1 MPKIDYSEWTE
12 LASEITTQRLKIVSQ
27 FKSFNQAQQQ
37 FKGAKELSGTGW
49 DSSRDYFDGYTTV
62 SDAIFNAL
70 YEVDDATT
78 EYVSAFTSEV
88 GAAENQLDTDH
99 LERLKSE
106 LRSLQAENDI
116 LMEAAAKAFEN
127 VPFINKFFMERSMLG
142 KAKEIEILE
151 KYQTFEAAHGSDFS
165 EVQTVISSIEQGLA
179 VLGNAG
185 NFIGGVNGYKKISWK
200 DQDWFKSIQAFN
212 EKNKEDRY
220 EIVVIH
226 EDHDGKQFAIY
237 KNGKLDEGRT
247 LDYNKLLGKQDW
259 EMLKKLGPET
269 IKMLLNLDDVEV
281 LLDDGSSTGQKV
293 KSSIFLI
300 LAVTPVDKVK
310 DVIKAAKLM
319 KKGDHLLDGVKLTA
333 KELEMLRD
341 LEKSGERV
349 KIVEKG
355 SETTADFTG
364 KLRGKEYLLKGVKT
378 KTVNYVKRG
387 KEELITLRNKF
398 NSSSRKNFLESIGKN
413 ETKLKN
419 AGFSKKDIEKI
430 KNGRVPDGWQVH
442 HKLPLDDS
450 GTNDFDNLVLIK
462 NEPSHKVI
470 TNHQNNITK
479 QMKPGESKMVDW
491 PIIEGEIYPLG
502 K

>member
-12 LASEITTQRLKIVSQ
+12 LSAEITTQRLKIVSQ
-27 FKSFNQAQQQ
+27 FKSFNQAQQH
-37 FKGAKELSGTGW
+37 FKGATELSGTGW
-49 DSSRDYFDGYTTV
+49 DSSRDYFDGYITV
-62 SDAIFNAL
+62 SEAIFNAL

-116 LMEAAAKAFEN
+116 LMEVAAKAFEN
-127 VPFINKFFMERSMLG
+127 IPFINKFFMERSMLG

-151 KYQTFEAAHGSDFS
+151 KYQAFEATHGSDFA
-165 EVQTVISSIEQGLA
+165 EVQSVISSIEHGLA
-179 VLGNAG
+179 LLGNSG
-185 NFIGGVNGYKKISWK
+185 NFIGGANGYKKISWK
-200 DQDWFKSIQAFN
+200 EQDWFKTIQAFN

-259 EMLKKLGPET
+259 EMLMKLGPET

-300 LAVTPVDKVK
+300 LAITPADKVK
-310 DVIKAAKLM
+310 DLIRAAKLL
-319 KKGDHLLDGVKLTA
+319 KRGDHVLDGVKLTA
-333 KELEMLRD
+333 KELDMLRD

-355 SETTADFTG
+355 SEVGKINVDFAKVTETATLP
-364 KLRGKEYLLKGVKT
+364 KRGGETVVGHALQKHAGRNPSIWGGVKGNSEQIN
-378 KTVNYVKRG
+378 KTAMNHLNEIMNAQG
-387 KEELITLRNKF
+387 KFKIAKAKNGV
-398 NSSSRKNFLESIGKN
+398 NFLEKW
-413 ETKLKN
+413 L
-419 AGFSKKDIEKI
+419 
-430 KNGRVPDGWQVH
+430 PDGRGIR
-442 HKLPLDDS
+442 LNMD
-450 GTNDFDNLVLIK
+450 GTFKGFID
-462 NEPSHKVI
+462 
-470 TNHQNNITK
+470 
-479 QMKPGESKMVDW
+479 
-491 PIIEGEIYPLG
+491 
-502 K
+502 

>member
-12 LASEITTQRLKIVSQ
+12 LSSEITTQRLKIVSQ

-49 DSSRDYFDGYTTV
+49 GSSRNYFDGYTTV

-88 GAAENQLDTDH
+88 GAAENQLNTEH
-99 LERLKSE
+99 LEQLKEE

-116 LMEAAAKAFEN
+116 LMEAAAKVFED

-151 KYQTFEAAHGSDFS
+151 KYKIFEAAHGSDFS

-185 NFIGGVNGYKKISWK
+185 NFIGGVNGYKKMSWK
-200 DQDWFKSIQAFN
+200 DQDWFKNIQAFN
-212 EKNKEDRY
+212 EKNKDDRY

-237 KNGKLDEGRT
+237 KNGKIDQKRT

-259 EMLKKLGPET
+259 EMLMKLGPET

-281 LLDDGSSTGQKV
+281 LLDDGSSTGQRV

-349 KIVEKG
+349 KIVEKSSG
-355 SETTADFTG
+355 AKG
-364 KLRGKEYLLKGVKT
+364 KLDASLKSFESLTIDEQKVVESLLEQGKNVQLIPEAPNVGKTPDLLVNGVKT
-378 KTVNYVKRG
+378 EIKTLNG
-387 KEELITLRNKF
+387 NNINTLITKVGNALKQVDGTGEIIYDI
-398 NSSSRKNFLESIGKN
+398 SKANFS
-413 ETKLKN
+413 
-419 AGFSKKDIEKI
+419 
-430 KNGRVPDGWQVH
+430 Q
-442 HKLPLDDS
+442 
-450 GTNDFDNLVLIK
+450 
-462 NEPSHKVI
+462 
-470 TNHQNNITK
+470 K
-479 QMKPGESKMVDW
+479 QMNEIISRLTGRYGKDVVDR
-491 PIIEGEIYPLG
+491 IIFI

>member
-1 MPKIDYSEWTE
+1 MPKIDYSEWAE
-12 LASEITTQRLKIVSQ
+12 LSSEITTQRLKIVSQ

-151 KYQTFEAAHGSDFS
+151 KYQTFEATHGSDFS

-200 DQDWFKSIQAFN
+200 DQDWFKNIQAFN
-212 EKNKEDRY
+212 EKNKEDCY

-259 EMLKKLGPET
+259 EMLMKLGPET

-355 SETTADFTG
+355 QKIKIPNASDLTMTETVGNHARDII
-364 KLRGKEYLLKGVKT
+364 
-378 KTVNYVKRG
+378 KRG
-387 KEELITLRNKF
+387 V
-398 NSSSRKNFLESIGKN
+398 
-413 ETKLKN
+413 N
-419 AGFSKKDIEKI
+419 AGELSRPYVDSKGTNMLIQEIMDSGVPVKDVSLPNGLRWDVPGSV
-430 KNGRVPDGWQVH
+430 NGRGQGVWELVVDLETNKIVH
-442 HKLPLDDS
+442 F
-450 GTNDFDNLVLIK
+450 NF
-462 NEPSHKVI
+462 
-470 TNHQNNITK
+470 TK
-479 QMKPGESKMVDW
+479 
-491 PIIEGEIYPLG
+491 
-502 K
+502 

>member
-12 LASEITTQRLKIVSQ
+12 LSSEITTQRLKIVSQ
-27 FKSFNQAQQQ
+27 FKSFNQAQQH

-49 DSSRDYFDGYTTV
+49 DSSRDYFEGYTTV

-106 LRSLQAENDI
+106 LRSLQAENDM

-151 KYQTFEAAHGSDFS
+151 KYQAFEATHGSDFS
-165 EVQTVISSIEQGLA
+165 EVQSVISSIEQGLA
-179 VLGNAG
+179 LLGNSG

-200 DQDWFKSIQAFN
+200 DQNWFKTIQAFN

-259 EMLKKLGPET
+259 EMLMKLGPET

-300 LAVTPVDKVK
+300 LAITPADKVK
-310 DVIKAAKLM
+310 DLIRAAKLL
-319 KKGDHLLDGVKLTA
+319 KRGDHLLDGVKLTA
-333 KELEMLRD
+333 KELDMLRD

-349 KIVEKG
+349 KIVEKASGTKIPTLNSLSDEVASSLGGKASPLKNGYKVEILNGRKPIVVRIMDEG
-355 SETTADFTG
+355 SG
-364 KLRGKEYLLKGVKT
+364 GRGKPYYRVSIDGKGSLT
-378 KTVNYVKRG
+378 PEGIISSDRG
-387 KEELITLRNKF
+387 LTHIDLSE
-398 NSSSRKNFLESIGKN
+398 NSMGE
-413 ETKLKN
+413 
-419 AGFSKKDIEKI
+419 
-430 KNGRVPDGWQVH
+430 
-442 HKLPLDDS
+442 
-450 GTNDFDNLVLIK
+450 
-462 NEPSHKVI
+462 I
-470 TNHQNNITK
+470 TNIINN
-479 QMKPGESKMVDW
+479 
-491 PIIEGEIYPLG
+491 YLG
-502 K
+502 RK

>member
-1 MPKIDYSEWTE
+1 MSKIDYREWTE
-12 LASEITTQRLKIVSQ
+12 LSAEITTQRLKIVSQ
-27 FKSFNQAQQQ
+27 FKSFNQAQQH
-37 FKGAKELSGTGW
+37 FKGATELSGTGW

-62 SDAIFNAL
+62 SEAIFNAL

-116 LMEAAAKAFEN
+116 LMEVAAKAFEN
-127 VPFINKFFMERSMLG
+127 IPFINKFFMERSMLG

-151 KYQTFEAAHGSDFS
+151 KYQAFEATHGSDFA
-165 EVQTVISSIEQGLA
+165 EVQSVISSIEHGLA
-179 VLGNAG
+179 LLGNSG
-185 NFIGGVNGYKKISWK
+185 NFIGGANGYKKISWK
-200 DQDWFKSIQAFN
+200 EQDWFKIIQAFN

-259 EMLKKLGPET
+259 EMLMKLGPET

-300 LAVTPVDKVK
+300 LAITPADKVK
-310 DVIKAAKLM
+310 DLIRAAKLL
-319 KKGDHLLDGVKLTA
+319 KRGDHVLDGVKLTA
-333 KELEMLRD
+333 KELDMLRD
-341 LEKSGERV
+341 LEKSGEQV
-349 KIVEKG
+349 KIVEKASGLKFGNAEKLESHFLKHG
-355 SETTADFTG
+355 SEMKHALNKNNYTVVDYLSDANHVI
-364 KLRGKEYLLKGVKT
+364 KEVQ
-378 KTVNYVKRG
+378 
-387 KEELITLRNKF
+387 F
-398 NSSSRKNFLESIGKN
+398 
-413 ETKLKN
+413 
-419 AGFSKKDIEKI
+419 
-430 KNGRVPDGWQVH
+430 VP
-442 HKLPLDDS
+442 
-450 GTNDFDNLVLIK
+450 
-462 NEPSHKVI
+462 E
-470 TNHQNNITK
+470 
-479 QMKPGESKMVDW
+479 
-491 PIIEGEIYPLG
+491 
-502 K
+502 

>member
-27 FKSFNQAQQQ
+27 FKSFNQAQQH
-37 FKGAKELSGTGW
+37 FKGATELSGTGW
-49 DSSRDYFDGYTTV
+49 DSSRDYFAGYTTV

-151 KYQTFEAAHGSDFS
+151 KYQTFEAAHGSDFA

-185 NFIGGVNGYKKISWK
+185 NFMGGVNGYKKMSWK
-200 DQDWFKSIQAFN
+200 DQDWFKNIQAFN

-259 EMLKKLGPET
+259 EMLMKLGPET

-319 KKGDHLLDGVKLTA
+319 KNGDHLLDGVKLTA

-355 SETTADFTG
+355 SGTKG
-364 KLRGKEYLLKGVKT
+364 KLDASLKSFESLTIDEQKVVESLLEQGKNVQLIPEAPNVGKTPDLLVNGVKT
-378 KTVNYVKRG
+378 EIKTLNG
-387 KEELITLRNKF
+387 NNINTLITKVGNALKQVDGTGEIIYDI
-398 NSSSRKNFLESIGKN
+398 SKANFS
-413 ETKLKN
+413 
-419 AGFSKKDIEKI
+419 
-430 KNGRVPDGWQVH
+430 Q
-442 HKLPLDDS
+442 
-450 GTNDFDNLVLIK
+450 
-462 NEPSHKVI
+462 
-470 TNHQNNITK
+470 K
-479 QMKPGESKMVDW
+479 QMNEIISRLTGRYGKDVVDR
-491 PIIEGEIYPLG
+491 IIFI

>member
-12 LASEITTQRLKIVSQ
+12 LSAEITTQRLKIVSQ

-37 FKGAKELSGTGW
+37 FKGTKELTGTGW
-49 DSSRDYFDGYTTV
+49 NSARDYFDGYTTV
-62 SDAIFNAL
+62 SDALFNAL
-70 YEVDDATT
+70 YEIDEATT

-88 GAAENQLDTDH
+88 GAAENQLDTEH

-151 KYQTFEAAHGSDFS
+151 KYQTFEAEHGGDFS
-165 EVQTVISSIEQGLA
+165 EVQIVISSIEQGLA
-179 VLGNAG
+179 ELGNAG
-185 NFIGGVNGYKKISWK
+185 NFLGGVEGYKKIVWK
-200 DQDWFKSIQAFN
+200 DQDWFQKIQDFN

-259 EMLKKLGPET
+259 ELLKKLGPET

-281 LLDDGSSTGQKV
+281 LLDDESTIGQKV
-293 KSSIFLI
+293 KASIMLI
-300 LAVTPVDKVK
+300 LAVTPADKVK

-319 KKGDHLLDGVKLTA
+319 KRGDHLLDGVKLTA
-333 KELEMLRD
+333 KELDMLRD

-355 SETTADFTG
+355 KEARKIYNAKGNPD
-364 KLRGKEYLLKGVKT
+364 LRALRRPQFDEVLTKGFP
-378 KTVNYVKRG
+378 NG
-387 KEELITLRNKF
+387 
-398 NSSSRKNFLESIGKN
+398 
-413 ETKLKN
+413 TKLNPHAYNSLFKS
-419 AGFSKKDIEKI
+419 GRKDIM
-430 KNGRVPDGWQVH
+430 
-442 HKLPLDDS
+442 LDDILDALKAKPIPAKAGS
-450 GTNDFDNLVLIK
+450 LEYINPKTGTSLFVNPK
-462 NEPSHKVI
+462 TNEVVGI
-470 TNHQNNITK
+470 
-479 QMKPGESKMVDW
+479 W
-491 PIIEGEIYPLG
+491 PATF
-502 K
+502 KK